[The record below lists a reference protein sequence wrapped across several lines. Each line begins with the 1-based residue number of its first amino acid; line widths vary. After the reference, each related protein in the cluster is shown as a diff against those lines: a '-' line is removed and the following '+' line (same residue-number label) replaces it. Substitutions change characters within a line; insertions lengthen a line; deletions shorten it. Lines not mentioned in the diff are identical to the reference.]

1 MRAAATA
8 AKPIAPGWLKE
19 PTFAV
24 GSAEVAATELME
36 GELYVGV
43 ELLLEETTGTPEEDA
58 AVGTEVYTGGT
69 EGYTTGGT
77 EVYTG
82 ATEVYTGGAEEYT
95 TGGTEV
101 YTGGEL
107 EYTTGGTEYVGASFE
122 VGATTYVVV

>member
-82 ATEVYTGGAEEYT
+82 GAEEYT